1 MRQPDEQRSQELLRR
16 QRTQEATS
24 DPERLP
30 EKFEGMLARERKA
43 KRKERQQEAR
53 IKQLEQEVKAA
64 RKRQDDDLK
73 RRLAAAHGALDA
85 YRAESKR
92 LKEDLHRVR
101 SSNSMR
107 VGKALLSPLHA
118 AKRLGGARPAVE
130 EDRSNAVSAPNT
142 AEHSIDRAPQR
153 PGASHTRSRGVESV
167 KGVDSHLPVSERT
180 LETLKAE
187 FEMERTPERF
197 RRVVNRLWYN
207 HGAIKTPADFIFENQ
222 DLVTGLAPKDVI
234 LVQRVLGE
242 DRLRKNGITVPARAA
257 GIAYVPEPGRVMY
270 CVHSTPVFNSNGYS
284 TRTRGVAQGLRD
296 AGADVAVVSRP
307 GYPWDSSVD
316 KPKPALERSE
326 SNMNEIPYVH
336 LPGMSLNT
344 SPIDK
349 YFIAAA
355 DAFAR
360 EARRQRPSVIQSA
373 SNHRTALP
381 ALLAARRLGVPF
393 LYEVRGLWEVTTA
406 SQKTGWENTEQY
418 ASMVSLET
426 LVASEADVVL
436 AITQQIAD
444 ELVLRGIDRSK
455 IRVAPNAVD
464 TEEFAPLP
472 KDAAYAASR
481 GIRTDVPVLGF
492 AGSMVPYEGLSTLL
506 EASAILQ
513 NRGVD
518 HQVVLAGSGSAEREL
533 KAQRDSLK
541 LSTTRFLGR
550 LPIDEMPRLLST
562 FDIMPIP
569 RESTP
574 VTELVSPLKPL
585 EAFSAMKAVVMSDVA
600 PHIDLVGTN
609 AERGLLFTA
618 GNSESLADALQK
630 FIDDHDLALNASRAA
645 RLWVF
650 DQRQWR
656 HIGAAMHEAHL
667 EAISAYSDA
676 TPADGRRLETI
687 RVGLIADEFT
697 TSTLA
702 ATVDVVPLSREGW
715 RAQLAQD
722 DLDLVFVE
730 SAWEG
735 NGGEWHRAVGHY
747 GAEESADITALLTAA
762 RERGI
767 PSVFWNKE
775 DPVHFNR
782 FQRTAGLCDHVFT
795 TDANVIPDYLETPD
809 AVSKTVS
816 SLSFYA
822 QPRIHNPLPA
832 ARAYQHSVAYA
843 GTYYGER
850 YAERS
855 KKLFKMLQTA
865 QPFSLTIYD
874 RQATNP
880 DSPYKFPR
888 EFADD
893 VAGSLPYDE
902 VIDSYKTHLAQLNGN
917 SVEDSPTMFSRRV
930 VEIAACGGI
939 VLSSSSRALSETF
952 GGTIAATD
960 DANEWRAMLYDWAR
974 NPTERVRES
983 WLQLRSVYRAHTA
996 ETAIGMLV
1004 RTAGVPVT
1012 LNLLPDY
1019 AALLRRVD
1027 AEVLDSIMNQ
1037 SVRPSMV
1044 IVNDDAR
1051 GAVHDVLGP
1060 HGIRVEGL
1068 TTSPADTAAWVAEVS
1083 SPVARTHF
1091 EDLLTAT
1098 RFGNWHRVTW
1108 SYANEETQGQ
1118 TLASPS
1124 PGPVDKPGLVKTQMV
1139 AEWGELDGALHGTD
1153 ERTVQLLFAPPAVLG
1168 GGVPEAT
1175 ASVSGETGP
1184 KVIVVAGHDLKF
1196 AGGLIDAFKDAGHEV
1211 LIDQW
1216 HGHNQHDE
1224 DQSRQLLEQADIVF
1238 AEWGLGNAVW
1248 YSKNLQSHQRM
1259 VVRVHLQE
1267 LQLPYLRAI
1276 KHSAVNDYLFVGEL
1290 IRLAGVESH
1299 GVPASKARVVPNF
1312 VDVEALNREKSEEAR
1327 FNIGLVGLVPQ
1338 RKRVDV
1344 AVDLLERL
1352 LAQDSRYRLF
1362 IKGKRP
1368 EEYQWMKSRTDEMAF
1383 YEHVYSR
1390 IDLVNE
1396 SYPGAVT
1403 FEAHGDDMAAWYQ
1416 KIGVAISVS
1425 DFESFH
1431 FTVADGAASGA
1442 VPASLAWAG
1451 AEYIYP
1457 REWLYADVESMAAG
1471 VLAAKGGRPGA
1482 REYIVDQFS
1491 RDSVTSS
1498 IVEIVLETP
1507 AASVL
1512 SS

>member
-24 DPERLP
+24 DPERLF
-30 EKFEGMLARERKA
+30 EKYEGMLARERKA
-43 KRKERQQEAR
+43 KRKERQQEARIKQQEAR

-73 RRLAAAHGALDA
+73 RRLAAERQDEELRRRLASALEA
-85 YRAESKR
+85 YRKETKETKR
-92 LKEDLHRVR
+92 LKDDLQRVR
-101 SSNSMR
+101 GSNSMR

-118 AKRLGGARPAVE
+118 AKRLGGARPAVEEDRSNAVE

-296 AGADVAVVSRP
+296 AGADVAVVSRL

-393 LYEVRGLWEVTTA
+393 LYEVRGLWEVTAA

-533 KAQRDSLK
+533 KAQRDSMK

-618 GNSESLADALQK
+618 GNSESLADALQ
-630 FIDDHDLALNASRAA
+630 
-645 RLWVF
+645 
-650 DQRQWR
+650 
-656 HIGAAMHEAHL
+656 
-667 EAISAYSDA
+667 
-676 TPADGRRLETI
+676 
-687 RVGLIADEFT
+687 
-697 TSTLA
+697 STL
-702 ATVDVVPLSREGW
+702 R
-715 RAQLAQD
+715 
-722 DLDLVFVE
+722 
-730 SAWEG
+730 
-735 NGGEWHRAVGHY
+735 
-747 GAEESADITALLTAA
+747 
-762 RERGI
+762 
-767 PSVFWNKE
+767 
-775 DPVHFNR
+775 
-782 FQRTAGLCDHVFT
+782 
-795 TDANVIPDYLETPD
+795 
-809 AVSKTVS
+809 
-816 SLSFYA
+816 
-822 QPRIHNPLPA
+822 
-832 ARAYQHSVAYA
+832 
-843 GTYYGER
+843 
-850 YAERS
+850 
-855 KKLFKMLQTA
+855 
-865 QPFSLTIYD
+865 
-874 RQATNP
+874 
-880 DSPYKFPR
+880 
-888 EFADD
+888 
-893 VAGSLPYDE
+893 
-902 VIDSYKTHLAQLNGN
+902 
-917 SVEDSPTMFSRRV
+917 
-930 VEIAACGGI
+930 
-939 VLSSSSRALSETF
+939 
-952 GGTIAATD
+952 
-960 DANEWRAMLYDWAR
+960 
-974 NPTERVRES
+974 
-983 WLQLRSVYRAHTA
+983 
-996 ETAIGMLV
+996 
-1004 RTAGVPVT
+1004 
-1012 LNLLPDY
+1012 
-1019 AALLRRVD
+1019 
-1027 AEVLDSIMNQ
+1027 
-1037 SVRPSMV
+1037 
-1044 IVNDDAR
+1044 
-1051 GAVHDVLGP
+1051 
-1060 HGIRVEGL
+1060 
-1068 TTSPADTAAWVAEVS
+1068 
-1083 SPVARTHF
+1083 
-1091 EDLLTAT
+1091 
-1098 RFGNWHRVTW
+1098 
-1108 SYANEETQGQ
+1108 
-1118 TLASPS
+1118 
-1124 PGPVDKPGLVKTQMV
+1124 
-1139 AEWGELDGALHGTD
+1139 
-1153 ERTVQLLFAPPAVLG
+1153 
-1168 GGVPEAT
+1168 
-1175 ASVSGETGP
+1175 
-1184 KVIVVAGHDLKF
+1184 
-1196 AGGLIDAFKDAGHEV
+1196 
-1211 LIDQW
+1211 
-1216 HGHNQHDE
+1216 
-1224 DQSRQLLEQADIVF
+1224 
-1238 AEWGLGNAVW
+1238 
-1248 YSKNLQSHQRM
+1248 
-1259 VVRVHLQE
+1259 
-1267 LQLPYLRAI
+1267 
-1276 KHSAVNDYLFVGEL
+1276 
-1290 IRLAGVESH
+1290 
-1299 GVPASKARVVPNF
+1299 
-1312 VDVEALNREKSEEAR
+1312 
-1327 FNIGLVGLVPQ
+1327 
-1338 RKRVDV
+1338 
-1344 AVDLLERL
+1344 
-1352 LAQDSRYRLF
+1352 
-1362 IKGKRP
+1362 
-1368 EEYQWMKSRTDEMAF
+1368 
-1383 YEHVYSR
+1383 
-1390 IDLVNE
+1390 
-1396 SYPGAVT
+1396 
-1403 FEAHGDDMAAWYQ
+1403 
-1416 KIGVAISVS
+1416 
-1425 DFESFH
+1425 
-1431 FTVADGAASGA
+1431 
-1442 VPASLAWAG
+1442 
-1451 AEYIYP
+1451 
-1457 REWLYADVESMAAG
+1457 
-1471 VLAAKGGRPGA
+1471 
-1482 REYIVDQFS
+1482 
-1491 RDSVTSS
+1491 
-1498 IVEIVLETP
+1498 
-1507 AASVL
+1507 
-1512 SS
+1512 